1 MQELEEMKKVVSRF
15 NNRIRN
21 RDRTNLRSRFIV
33 KESKDPT
40 EIQGPKIN
48 VKTIKWY
55 GVPNQVKV
63 RFEGDN
69 ESETIRRDKL
79 IDEFNQQADSKV
91 SYNQQIPKYEQGE
104 LFLAKLKRSGQL
116 RKFIQFANYPVI
128 NGKQGI
134 TVNHET
140 NMFFE
145 QADDSRW
152 KRNYR
157 LSSSMYNEKIGEDL
171 SEDEFINRFYDG
183 SEEIDTK
190 PDTKSEYEKGM
201 ADALNIVKRT
211 KGGKIDKRNAL
222 STAIDQTGPGWARK
236 EGMLLVNTKLK
247 DLDASYS
254 RDIYKDVRASVD
266 EAVGGDHKDAS
277 EFVVQR

>member
-1 MQELEEMKKVVSRF
+1 MKKVVSRF

-134 TVNHET
+134 T
-140 NMFFE
+140 
-145 QADDSRW
+145 
-152 KRNYR
+152 
-157 LSSSMYNEKIGEDL
+157 
-171 SEDEFINRFYDG
+171 
-183 SEEIDTK
+183 
-190 PDTKSEYEKGM
+190 
-201 ADALNIVKRT
+201 
-211 KGGKIDKRNAL
+211 
-222 STAIDQTGPGWARK
+222 
-236 EGMLLVNTKLK
+236 
-247 DLDASYS
+247 
-254 RDIYKDVRASVD
+254 
-266 EAVGGDHKDAS
+266 
-277 EFVVQR
+277 